1 MEKQTKV
8 WEKPQLI
15 ILARGNPEE
24 SVLSNCKT
32 NNPNK
37 PLDGADRQMQQQC
50 SELVVTSCENCQDR
64 GIGSDT

>member
-1 MEKQTKV
+1 MEK
-8 WEKPQLI
+8 WERPQLI

-24 SVLSNCKT
+24 SVLYNCKT

-37 PLDGADRQMQQQC
+37 PADGPAETFQQNC
-50 SELVVTSCENCQDR
+50 SQSYSDTGSCVNCQDR